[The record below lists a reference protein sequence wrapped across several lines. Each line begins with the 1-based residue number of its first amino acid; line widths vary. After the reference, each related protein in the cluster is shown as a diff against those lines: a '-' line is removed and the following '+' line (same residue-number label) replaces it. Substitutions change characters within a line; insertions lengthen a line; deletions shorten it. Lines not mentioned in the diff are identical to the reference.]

1 MFLLD
6 TDTIIYALKGNEQVV
21 KNLQNHLQDTLK
33 MSVITLM
40 ELYYGAYKSKKIE
53 SNLAKIKT
61 LERALETIPN
71 HPEAAEIFGLLKSK
85 LEKKGLPIDDFDLII
100 ASTALTHNLT
110 LVTNNEKHFRR
121 IDGLK
126 LENWAKAI

>member
-6 TDTIIYALKGNEQVV
+6 TDTIIYSLKGNEHVV

-33 MSVITLM
+33 ISVITLM
-40 ELYYGAYKSKKIE
+40 GLYCGAYKSQKIE
-53 SNLAKIKT
+53 SNIAKIKT
-61 LERALETIPN
+61 LERALEIIPN
-71 HPEAAEIFGLLKSK
+71 HFEAAEIFGMLKSK
-85 LEKKGLPIDDFDLII
+85 LENKGLPIDDFDLIL

-126 LENWAKAI
+126 LENWAKPI

>member
-6 TDTIIYALKGNEQVV
+6 TDTIIYSLKGNKYVV

-33 MSVITLM
+33 ISIITLM
-40 ELYYGAYKSKKIE
+40 ELYYGAYKSKRIE
-53 SNLAKIKT
+53 SNIAKIKT
-61 LERALETIPN
+61 LEGVLEILPN
-71 HPEAAEIFGLLKSK
+71 HIDTAEIFGMIKSK
-85 LEKKGLPIDDFDLII
+85 LEKRGLPIDDFDLIL

-126 LENWAKAI
+126 LENWAKKV